1 MTRTEFKKIQEKYL
15 VFDSE
20 IDDVIGFVNELL
32 HHQAKE
38 IEKKEHY
45 AWRTVQE
52 IESAAYRVWDL
63 QDYIGDITEE

>member
-1 MTRTEFKKIQEKYL
+1 MTRTELKKIQEKYL

-20 IDDVIGFVNELL
+20 LDDVISFVEELL
-32 HHQAKE
+32 QHQAEEIKE
-38 IEKKEHY
+38 KEPY

-52 IESAAYRVWDL
+52 IEAAANRVWNL